1 MIDFEIAL
9 IQIRAKEPS
18 ILFNNVDKDFY
29 GRLNELNKEELEEL
43 KRIFINNEWFEYIRT
58 IQNEIDRK

>member
-18 ILFNNVDKDFY
+18 ILFDNVDKDFY
-29 GRLNELNKEELEEL
+29 GRLNELSKEELEEL
-43 KRIFINNEWFEYIRT
+43 KRIFINNEWFEYVRA